1 MSSSMLSEMLQRA
14 LARFGLVG
22 LYETDMPDKTVF
34 RGYLRL
40 SEAYLERGIK
50 SQKKPL

>member
-1 MSSSMLSEMLQRA
+1 MSASMLSEALQRA
-14 LARFGLVG
+14 LARFGLAG

-34 RGYLRL
+34 RGYFRL

-50 SQKKPL
+50 TRKKPL